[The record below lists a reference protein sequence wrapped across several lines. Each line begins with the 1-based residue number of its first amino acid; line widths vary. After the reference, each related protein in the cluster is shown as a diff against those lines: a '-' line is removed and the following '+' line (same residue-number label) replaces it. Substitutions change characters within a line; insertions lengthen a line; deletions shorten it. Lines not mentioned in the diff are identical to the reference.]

1 MRKLKYVKLFEN
13 FDKKSDQYHISD
25 LVDEVAN
32 LPERSL
38 KDGSALETLIGLL
51 PKLSK
56 SDAQEFLRNKILNS
70 EDKGSTEYG
79 EEGHKMVLRIP
90 RPMGKDVDVPI
101 SKEMYFNLKRDYFDN
116 KKIVAG

>member
-1 MRKLKYVKLFEN
+1 MRYLKLFEN
-13 FDKKSDQYHISD
+13 WNKESDHYHISD

-38 KDGSALETLIGLL
+38 KDGNAVETLIGLL

-56 SDAQEFLRNKILNS
+56 SDAQEFLRNRILNS
-70 EDKGSTEYG
+70 EDKRSSEYG
-79 EEGHKMVLRIP
+79 EGDKMVLRIP

-116 KKIVAG
+116 NRIVAK